1 MLLCVLVC
9 SYSDWLVTLV
19 LLALDLGHLREYL
32 YYATAGV
39 IPEMPVAKEWLA
51 TFQAL
56 MIFFASVYRFYC
68 NEGRSVLEADGKK
81 VRPASWLT
89 VTIAWVSFVL
99 AMVFFLVV
107 VWGLLDGLPDDAAM
121 DAAMFPSHIKADV
134 YSMRVLVLIWLG
146 YPLVTLAARLGHWGK
161 DGDEYSATWSVF
173 KDIMFAFLDV
183 TSKSGLALYF
193 VLKASWVSG
202 AAENALVAVGK
213 TALNVTV

>member
-1 MLLCVLVC
+1 M
-9 SYSDWLVTLV
+9 TLV

-32 YYATAGV
+32 YYATAGA

-51 TFQAL
+51 SFQAL

-68 NEGRSVLEADGKK
+68 NEGRSVLTPEGRVQQKAVEGASDGKK

-146 YPLVTLAARLGHWGK
+146 YPLVTLSARPGHWGK
-161 DGDEYSATWSVF
+161 RGDEYSATWSTF

>member
-1 MLLCVLVC
+1 M
-9 SYSDWLVTLV
+9 T
-19 LLALDLGHLREYL
+19 LDLGHLREYL
-32 YYATAGV
+32 YYATEGV
-39 IPEMPVAKEWLA
+39 ITEMPIAKEWLSS
-51 TFQAL
+51 FQAL

-68 NEGRSVLEADGKK
+68 NEGRSVLTADGRVQQKAVEEPSKK
-81 VRPASWLT
+81 KELLRPASCLT
-89 VTIAWVSFVL
+89 VTVAFVSFVL
-99 AMVFFLVV
+99 AMVFFLIV

-161 DGDEYSATWSVF
+161 EGDEYSATVSTF

-202 AAENALVAVGK
+202 EAENALVAAGK
-213 TALNVTV
+213 AALNVTV

>member
-1 MLLCVLVC
+1 M
-9 SYSDWLVTLV
+9 T
-19 LLALDLGHLREYL
+19 LDLGHLREYL

-68 NEGRSVLEADGKK
+68 NEGRSVLTPEGRKQQKAMQGASDGKEVK
-81 VRPASWLT
+81 SARIRPASWLT
-89 VTIAWVSFVL
+89 VTVAWVSFVL

>member
-1 MLLCVLVC
+1 M
-9 SYSDWLVTLV
+9 T
-19 LLALDLGHLREYL
+19 LDLGHLREYL

-39 IPEMPVAKEWLA
+39 IPEMSIAKEWLSS
-51 TFQAL
+51 FQAL

-68 NEGRSVLEADGKK
+68 NEGRSVLTPEGRTQQKAVEGASGGNKD
-81 VRPASWLT
+81 RPASWLT
-89 VTIAWVSFVL
+89 VTAAWISFVL
-99 AMVFFLVV
+99 AMVFFVV
-107 VWGLLDGLPDDAAM
+107 VIWGLLDGLPDDAAM

-146 YPLVTLAARLGHWGK
+146 YPLVTLAARLGHWGEP
-161 DGDEYSATWSVF
+161 GDKYSGSWSTF

-213 TALNVTV
+213 AALNVTV